1 MSKLPFNPTG
11 DASDQ
16 DKAHTPDKVRTGQ
29 SWKKGK
35 DMPEQNET
43 AHPDDYE
50 RPEVDPTGGRR
61 GSKD

>member
-11 DASDQ
+11 DASD
-16 DKAHTPDKVRTGQ
+16 Q

-50 RPEVDPTGGRR
+50 RPEVDPTSGRR

>member
-16 DKAHTPDKVRTGQ
+16 DKAHTPDNVRTDQ

-35 DMPEQNET
+35 DMPEQDET
-43 AHPDDYE
+43 AHPEDYE
-50 RPEVDPTGGRR
+50 RPEVDPTGGSR
-61 GSKD
+61 GSKR